1 MDVIRASLYALNAA
15 CTACRFFTLKHGS
28 RIFYKHGVSGKKM
41 PWSHDEQLFER
52 WRLGKTGMPLVDAN
66 MRELKQTGN
75 PPPFSAPRTLCRFRC
90 EQLRRRVIGLSISGA
105 SSSLITQGCTVLIS
119 AVYLDDSSG

>member
-1 MDVIRASLYALNAA
+1 MSLFALETA
-15 CTACRFFTLKHGS
+15 CIACRFFTLKHGS

-66 MRELKQTGN
+66 MRELKQTGEA
-75 PPPFSAPRTLCRFRC
+75 PPTPCLVQMLPAQDMFD
-90 EQLRRRVIGLSISGA
+90 
-105 SSSLITQGCTVLIS
+105 SLISTW
-119 AVYLDDSSG
+119 